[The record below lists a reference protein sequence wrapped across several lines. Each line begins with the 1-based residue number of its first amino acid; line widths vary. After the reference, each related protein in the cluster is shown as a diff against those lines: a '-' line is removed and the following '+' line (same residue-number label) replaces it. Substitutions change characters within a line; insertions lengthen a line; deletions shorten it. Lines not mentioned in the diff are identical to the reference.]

1 MSDRALSS
9 ARRHRRAALVGS
21 VALLVASGCGSA
33 GDVDRA
39 DPSRSTVTTSTDVT
53 TTPVDEGGGCDDE
66 QGTPAAGPDHVAP
79 GAAVDYDGVPPV
91 SGIHWAEWPD
101 ISKPLYVAEER
112 PELGELVHSQEHG
125 WTFIWYDDSVAA
137 DEQAM
142 ADLEE
147 VAEGLDDR
155 KTVAIPWTS
164 DDGDAFPDG
173 KHIAITHWSAEG
185 VSDVG
190 TEWRQFCTSA
200 DADTIRAFTER
211 HPPTDALEPNAP

>member
-1 MSDRALSS
+1 MSDAVLSS
-9 ARRHRRAALVGS
+9 PGGRRGAALLGS
-21 VALLVASGCGSA
+21 VALLVASGCSSA
-33 GDVDRA
+33 EDVIDA
-39 DPSRSTVTTSTDVT
+39 DASRGTVTTSNEGT
-53 TTPVDEGGGCDDE
+53 TTPVVVGGGCDDE
-66 QGTPAAGPDHVAP
+66 QGNSAAGPDHVDP

-91 SGIHWAEWPD
+91 SGIHWAQWPD
-101 ISKPLYVAEER
+101 ISKPVYVAEER

-142 ADLEE
+142 EDLGE

-164 DDGDAFPDG
+164 DDGGALPDG
-173 KHIAITHWSAEG
+173 KHIAITYWSVKG
-185 VSDVG
+185 GPDG